1 MENEDYNHI
10 SDFNPNNF
18 FISCDPANIALS
30 QSVKILAHST
40 YGTMMF
46 NEPVEDYQL
55 GYLDDWMKISKR
67 NSKGLSGRVRL
78 AAEFLVSGSIIFIL
92 VEWFQLSTV
101 LNVPFLKSVSFDLGY
116 FYLRILNQFNLVH
129 FR

>member
-1 MENEDYNHI
+1 MENEYYNHI

-55 GYLDDWMKISKR
+55 GYLDDWMRQMDDVLFDRSSPEGKIRK
-67 NSKGLSGRVRL
+67 N
-78 AAEFLVSGSIIFIL
+78 
-92 VEWFQLSTV
+92 
-101 LNVPFLKSVSFDLGY
+101 
-116 FYLRILNQFNLVH
+116 YLRWEMECLKWKKIK
-129 FR
+129 